1 MYFGSYVEATK
12 GTQSQTSELTHDVAS
27 NDDSETTND
36 IEFNGDIKSV
46 ISKLTQ
52 CYNELKN
59 NMQTT
64 ISTTVSSVVEEKIKP
79 LKSQVNDIKIEHEKK
94 YDELLKKLNTNTEIG
109 ISKYERIIAL
119 LEGRAQAPSDA
130 TRSPGV
136 GK

>member
-1 MYFGSYVEATK
+1 M
-12 GTQSQTSELTHDVAS
+12 
-27 NDDSETTND
+27 
-36 IEFNGDIKSV
+36 
-46 ISKLTQ
+46 Q
-52 CYNELKN
+52 CN
-59 NMQTT
+59 
-64 ISTTVSSVVEEKIKP
+64 TTVSSVVEEKIKP